1 LSNLWQAIGF
11 LASSKLLF
19 AFQDVI
25 IKEMSGGYP
34 VHQIMVIRGLVA
46 VPLILLII
54 HFSRGLG
61 IIKGCKAGFHMFRGA
76 LMFTAF
82 LAFYVALAEISLTVT
97 TALFFTAPF
106 FITLLSI
113 PLLGEK
119 VGMRRFVSI
128 IIGFIGVLIVL
139 RPDTSA
145 NGVSVGLMGLLPIVA
160 AFFYALCQLMVRV
173 GKNSDPVSVMT
184 LYASVTFI
192 LLGGI
197 VGLILSFV
205 EPAADAPLSTRFLLQ
220 HWALPQ
226 SWDWLFLLLTG
237 VTSGIGFMLSSSAYR
252 VEEASKVA
260 PFEYVMMIWVVILS
274 YLVWSEIPDLYTV
287 LGVLI
292 IVSSGVYVLKR
303 EKTVHAKSAAYSGL
317 SRR

>member
-1 LSNLWQAIGF
+1 
-11 LASSKLLF
+11 
-19 AFQDVI
+19 
-25 IKEMSGGYP
+25 MSGGYP

-61 IIKGCKAGFHMFRGA
+61 IIKGCNAGFHMFRGA

-82 LAFYVALAEISLTVT
+82 MAFYIALAEISLTVT

-139 RPDTSA
+139 RPDTNA

-197 VGLILSFV
+197 AGLILSFV
-205 EPAADAPLSTRFLLQ
+205 EPAADDPLSTRFLLQ

-226 SWDWLFLLLTG
+226 SWDWLFFTPDWCYQWHRFYVVQQRL
-237 VTSGIGFMLSSSAYR
+237 SGRRSFQSCTFRICDDDLGGD
-252 VEEASKVA
+252 
-260 PFEYVMMIWVVILS
+260 FEL
-274 YLVWSEIPDLYTV
+274 
-287 LGVLI
+287 
-292 IVSSGVYVLKR
+292 SGVVGNTRFVDCAWRFNHRLIGCLRFKTR
-303 EKTVHAKSAAYSGL
+303 ENSSCKIGGIFGFDAAL
-317 SRR
+317 SCWLGSTE

>member
-1 LSNLWQAIGF
+1 MRLPNTLLQAVLL

-34 VHQIMVIRGLVA
+34 LHQIMVIRGLA
-46 VPLILLII
+46 SLPLLLLII
-54 HFSRGLG
+54 HFTRGLG
-61 IIKGCKAGFHMFRGA
+61 AISDCRAGFHMLRGA

-82 LAFYVALAEISLTVT
+82 MAFYLALAEISLTVI

-113 PLLGEK
+113 PLLGER
-119 VGMRRFVSI
+119 VGLRRFLGIVF
-128 IIGFIGVLIVL
+128 GFIGVLIVL
-139 RPDTSA
+139 RPDTQ
-145 NGVSVGLMGLLPIVA
+145 GFGLMGLLPIVA
-160 AFFYALCQLMVRV
+160 AFFYACCQLMVRV
-173 GKNSDPVSVMT
+173 GKNKDPVSVMT
-184 LYASVTFI
+184 FYAGISFI
-192 LLGGI
+192 LLGGF
-197 VGLILSFV
+197 VGLIMSFF
-205 EPAADAPLSTRFLLQ
+205 EPAADAASSTQFLLQ
-220 HWALPQ
+220 AWAMPQ

-237 VTSGIGFMLSSSAYR
+237 VTSGIGFMFSSGAYR

-260 PFEYVMMIWVVILS
+260 PFEYVMIIWVVLLS
-274 YLVWSEIPDLYTV
+274 YVFWSEVPDGYTL
-287 LGVLI
+287 LGIAI
-292 IVSSGVYVLKR
+292 IASSGVYVLRR